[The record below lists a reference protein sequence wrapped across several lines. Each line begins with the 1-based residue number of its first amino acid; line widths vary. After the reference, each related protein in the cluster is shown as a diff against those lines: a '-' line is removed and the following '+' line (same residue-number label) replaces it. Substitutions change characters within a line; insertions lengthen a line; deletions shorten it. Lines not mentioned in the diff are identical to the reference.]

1 MSLEFDVHKSELPV
15 PPAADIDPNARE
27 LCRVWAASGK
37 QHLSIATGL
46 WPDPAAWGIL
56 LVDLAR
62 HIARAYEQTDG
73 LRQDDTLA
81 RIRSGIDAEWSH
93 DTDTDRLGA
102 VQTQES

>member
-1 MSLEFDVHKSELPV
+1 MSLEFDVRKFELPV
-15 PPAADIDPNARE
+15 PPEADIDPNARE

-93 DTDTDRLGA
+93 NTDTDRLGA
-102 VQTQES
+102 VHTQES